1 MTVVKTASASSVG
14 QTNWIRISGT
24 IQEVLNALSSES
36 MSALNVP
43 YYTDNGT
50 DAVAVVCRQR

>member
-1 MTVVKTASASSVG
+1 MTVTKTPSVSSTG

-24 IQEVLNALSSES
+24 IQEVLDALSAES

-43 YYTDNGT
+43 YYTDDGT